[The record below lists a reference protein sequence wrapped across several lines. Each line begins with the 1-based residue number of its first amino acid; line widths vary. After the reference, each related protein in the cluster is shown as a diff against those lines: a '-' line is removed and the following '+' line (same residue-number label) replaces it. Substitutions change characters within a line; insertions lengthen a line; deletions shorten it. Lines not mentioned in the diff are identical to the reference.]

1 MASALPEL
9 RAVHCPGAAWKQQ
22 GPGWLLSRWAES
34 RKSSYPMTSGLSNP
48 QHTFSAQHRLGIFRQ
63 KNISV
68 CWTVCLCQVENQ
80 SNTGDLGSVHSG
92 EKVSHISF
100 LTVSTGC
107 LTEFVSECSLC
118 RDLDYSISLFS
129 GTKFTGV
136 HFPKA
141 RTVLFWLDPDVQ
153 QWSCLLD
160 RELDAQGRIRILSP
174 IPLVAALNMKK
185 QFEMAEMK
193 CFS

>member
-1 MASALPEL
+1 
-9 RAVHCPGAAWKQQ
+9 
-22 GPGWLLSRWAES
+22 
-34 RKSSYPMTSGLSNP
+34 MTSGLSSP
-48 QHTFSAQHRLGIFRQ
+48 QHTFSAQHQLGIFRQ

-100 LTVSTGC
+100 LTVSTGY
-107 LTEFVSECSLC
+107 LPGFVSECSLC
-118 RDLDYSISLFS
+118 HDLDYSISLFS
-129 GTKFTGV
+129 EHKFTQV
-136 HFPKA
+136 NFPKA
-141 RTVLFWLDPDVQ
+141 RPVLFWLDPDVQ
-153 QWSCLLD
+153 YWSCILD
-160 RELDAQGRIRILSP
+160 RELDAHSRIRLLSP
-174 IPLVAALNMKK
+174 IPLAAALDMRK